1 MKCFAVGRWFWSNL
15 CHAPRL
21 DYRPVVDRPEP
32 ILWSLGDIAWGPS
45 PSCLVTWNHI
55 HHSLSFLVPNIRT
68 EEPKQVEYNFDRS
81 HKESLFCGHLLTSG
95 WRHWTEIMAPD
106 MSLSIFL
113 LPVTPIAFKPLY
125 QEYWLLQWNK
135 GLTRLEIINK
145 QESEKVVEPCQRG
158 SRSFNGNLRRETP
171 ARPPLC
177 KSALPLLSPRIIW
190 LITFR
195 VLPSISTIGKYHSLF
210 YNLTDHIQVFPS
222 INNHCAAL
230 LPRCIIWLIT
240 FHKLQGPAQGHR
252 GLFTDHGQP
261 TI

>member
-1 MKCFAVGRWFWSNL
+1 MCMKCFAVGRWFWSNL

-81 HKESLFCGHLLTSG
+81 HKESFFCGHLLTSG

-125 QEYWLLQWNK
+125 QEYLLLQWNK

-158 SRSFNGNLRRETP
+158 SRSFNGNLRRETL
-171 ARPPLC
+171 AWPPLC

-190 LITFR
+190 VITFR
-195 VLPSISTIGKYHSLF
+195 VLPSI
-210 YNLTDHIQVFPS
+210 
-222 INNHCAAL
+222 NNHCAA
-230 LPRCIIWLIT
+230 IV
-240 FHKLQGPAQGHR
+240 
-252 GLFTDHGQP
+252 
-261 TI
+261 

>member
-32 ILWSLGDIAWGPS
+32 ILWSLGDIAWGPLTIT
-45 PSCLVTWNHI
+45 SCDLEPYS
-55 HHSLSFLVPNIRT
+55 SLSEFPCTKYQDRGTITSGIPLW
-68 EEPKQVEYNFDRS
+68 QRS

-113 LPVTPIAFKPLY
+113 LSVTPIAFKPLY

-145 QESEKVVEPCQRG
+145 QESEKVVEPCQQG
-158 SRSFNGNLRRETP
+158 ARSFNGNLRRETLP
-171 ARPPLC
+171 GPL
-177 KSALPLLSPRIIW
+177 SVNQLYPYYPL
-190 LITFR
+190 
-195 VLPSISTIGKYHSLF
+195 V
-210 YNLTDHIQVFPS
+210 
-222 INNHCAAL
+222 
-230 LPRCIIWLIT
+230 
-240 FHKLQGPAQGHR
+240 
-252 GLFTDHGQP
+252 
-261 TI
+261 